1 MTWSRLFPKLALQ
14 KRGNYVKKFGTIRL
28 QAKKK
33 GNPFKNNSWREQH
46 MSGHS
51 KWASIKHKKGAVD
64 AKRGKIFT
72 KLIKEITVATRM
84 GGKDP
89 ESNARLRTAI
99 AAAKAENMPK
109 ENIERGIKKGTGELE
124 GSTYEEAIYEGY
136 GPGGVAVLVEVLT
149 DNKNRAVADVR
160 HLFERHGGG
169 LGAAGCVAWM
179 FSQKGLIVLPRD
191 QTDEERLFEVALEA
205 GAEDIKEGEKE
216 FEVVTEPSLFEQVKA
231 AIEDA
236 ELTPILA
243 EITMIPKTTTNLE
256 GKHAQQML
264 TLMEVLEDNDDVN
277 HVYAN
282 FDISDEVM
290 EAIS

>member
-1 MTWSRLFPKLALQ
+1 
-14 KRGNYVKKFGTIRL
+14 
-28 QAKKK
+28 
-33 GNPFKNNSWREQH
+33 

-149 DNKNRAVADVR
+149 DNRNRAVAEVR
-160 HLFERHGGG
+160 HLFERHGGS

-243 EITMIPKTTTNLE
+243 EITMIPKTTTDLE

>member
-1 MTWSRLFPKLALQ
+1 
-14 KRGNYVKKFGTIRL
+14 
-28 QAKKK
+28 
-33 GNPFKNNSWREQH
+33 

-64 AKRGKIFT
+64 AKRGKVFT

-89 ESNARLRTAI
+89 EANARLRAAI

-124 GSTYEEAIYEGY
+124 GSTYEEATYEGY

-149 DNKNRAVADVR
+149 DNKNRAVAEVR
-160 HLFERHGGG
+160 HLFERHGGS

-179 FSQKGLIVLPRD
+179 FSQKGLIVLPKD
-191 QTDEERLFEVALEA
+191 QTDEEKLFEVALEA
-205 GAEDIKEGEKE
+205 GAEDIKEEEKE
-216 FEVVTEPSLFEQVKA
+216 FEVITEPSLFEQVKT
-231 AIEDA
+231 AIERTG
-236 ELTPILA
+236 LTCALA
-243 EITMIPKTTTNLE
+243 EITMIPQTTTILE
-256 GKHAQQML
+256 GKNAQQML
-264 TLMEVLEDNDDVN
+264 TLMELLEDNDDVN

-282 FDISDEVM
+282 FDIPDEVM
-290 EAIS
+290 EAIN

>member
-1 MTWSRLFPKLALQ
+1 
-14 KRGNYVKKFGTIRL
+14 
-28 QAKKK
+28 
-33 GNPFKNNSWREQH
+33 

-51 KWASIKHKKGAVD
+51 KWHSIRHKKGAVD

-89 ESNARLRTAI
+89 DSNARLRAAI

-124 GSTYEEAIYEGY
+124 GSTYEEATYEGY

-149 DNKNRAVADVR
+149 DNRNRAVAEVR
-160 HLFERHGGG
+160 HVFERHGGS

-179 FSQKGLIVLPRD
+179 FSQKGLIILPKE
-191 QTDEERLFEVALEA
+191 QTDEEKLFDVALEA

-216 FEVVTEPSLFEQVKA
+216 FEVITEPSLFEQVKT
-231 AIEDA
+231 AIEGNG
-236 ELTPILA
+236 LTYTLA
-243 EITMIPKTTTNLE
+243 EITMIPQTTTTLE
-256 GKHAQQML
+256 GKNAQQML
-264 TLMEVLEDNDDVN
+264 TLMELLEDNEDVN

-282 FDISDEVM
+282 FDIPDEVM

>member
-1 MTWSRLFPKLALQ
+1 
-14 KRGNYVKKFGTIRL
+14 
-28 QAKKK
+28 
-33 GNPFKNNSWREQH
+33 

-51 KWASIKHKKGAVD
+51 KWHSIKHKKGAVD

-89 ESNARLRTAI
+89 DSNARLRAAI

-124 GSTYEEAIYEGY
+124 GSTYEEATYEGY

-149 DNKNRAVADVR
+149 DNKNRAVAEVR
-160 HLFERHGGG
+160 HVFERHGGS

-179 FSQKGLIVLPRD
+179 FSQKGLIVLPKE
-191 QTDEERLFEVALEA
+191 QTDEEKLFEVALEA
-205 GAEDIKEGEKE
+205 GAEDIEEAEKE
-216 FEVVTEPSLFEQVKA
+216 FEVITEPSLFEKVKTA
-231 AIEDA
+231 LKGIG
-236 ELTPILA
+236 LTYTLA
-243 EITMIPKTTTNLE
+243 EITMIPKTTTTLE
-256 GKHAQQML
+256 GKNAQQML
-264 TLMEVLEDNDDVN
+264 TLMELLEDNDDVS

-282 FDISDEVM
+282 FDIPDEVM

>member
-1 MTWSRLFPKLALQ
+1 
-14 KRGNYVKKFGTIRL
+14 
-28 QAKKK
+28 
-33 GNPFKNNSWREQH
+33 

-64 AKRGKIFT
+64 AKRGKVFT

-89 ESNARLRTAI
+89 EANARLRAAI

-124 GSTYEEAIYEGY
+124 GSTYEEAMYEGY

-149 DNKNRAVADVR
+149 DNRNRAVAEVR
-160 HLFERHGGG
+160 HLFERHGGS

-179 FSQKGLIVLPRD
+179 FSQKGLIVLPKD
-191 QTDEERLFEVALEA
+191 QTDEEKLFEVALEA
-205 GAEDIKEGEKE
+205 GAEDIKEEEKE
-216 FEVVTEPSLFEQVKA
+216 FEVITEPSLFEQVKT
-231 AIEDA
+231 AIERTG
-236 ELTPILA
+236 LTYTLA
-243 EITMIPKTTTNLE
+243 EITMIPQTTTILE
-256 GKHAQQML
+256 GKNAQQML
-264 TLMEVLEDNDDVN
+264 TLMELLEDNDDVN

-282 FDISDEVM
+282 FDIPDEVM
-290 EAIS
+290 EAIN